1 MKNQSMYYCDK
12 KKYLV
17 ILETPEHK
25 KHKKRIRGIS
35 ARKKKIIKK
44 RPQNPSLV
52 PHLEIDIRPFKSI
65 IRKDGSSRT
74 LKKSFTRSTTLF
86 IVPMLAVTRHG
97 GGGEIGGRRK
107 WKGKEGKKTRDEI
120 NSILAWR
127 VGARGRRGLLRGE
140 ASGQMELD
148 CTLSVG
154 GWSDSFEG

>member
-1 MKNQSMYYCDK
+1 MYYSDK

-25 KHKKRIRGIS
+25 KHKKQIRGIS

-44 RPQNPSLV
+44 NPSLV

-107 WKGKEGKKTRDEI
+107 
-120 NSILAWR
+120 
-127 VGARGRRGLLRGE
+127 
-140 ASGQMELD
+140 
-148 CTLSVG
+148 
-154 GWSDSFEG
+154 

>member
-1 MKNQSMYYCDK
+1 MN
-12 KKYLV
+12 
-17 ILETPEHK
+17 
-25 KHKKRIRGIS
+25 KRNFS
-35 ARKKKIIKK
+35 SKKKIIKK